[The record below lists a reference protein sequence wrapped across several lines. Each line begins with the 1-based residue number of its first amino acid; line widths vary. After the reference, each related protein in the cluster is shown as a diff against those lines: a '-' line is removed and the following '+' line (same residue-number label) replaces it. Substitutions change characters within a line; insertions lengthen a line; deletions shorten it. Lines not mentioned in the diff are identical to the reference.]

1 MNWVFKTGDHFK
13 LDSTTNKVVVSL
25 VQKANFRGKVGDD
38 VLVLEKRKSDWEF
51 IAHYRILEIAPPNET
66 QSEKKEFVI
75 TLELVKQF
83 EGDKLLDDYIYSI
96 RRVTN
101 YATPIRH
108 FNRKY
113 SRLKD
118 AEYEAIV
125 EDNIYEKRTIVGTV
139 LNAMHRDHQEAFIL
153 YVAEESPEQLT
164 GKVDIDKVLELLL
177 DYLNYSVIK
186 PAQYL
191 RESANILRSI
201 LNDNEY
207 AEIGFGSGT
216 ELIKKTDTKMIA
228 PQVVLIEEYL
238 NQLPFN
244 ENQKLGS
251 QIRDVKD
258 NPKFKRLFK
267 NTPLP
272 ITLN

>member
-1 MNWVFKTGDHFK
+1 MNWVFKYGDHFK
-13 LDSTTNKVVVSL
+13 LDKKSNKAVVTL
-25 VQKANFRGKVGDD
+25 EQKSNFRGKEGDE
-38 VLVLEKRKSDWEF
+38 VLILEKIKNKWVF
-51 IAHYRILEIAPPNET
+51 TAQYKILEIIPPKNL
-66 QSEKKEFVI
+66 QSQYKQFVI
-75 TLELVKQF
+75 TLELIKEF
-83 EGDKLLDDYIYSI
+83 EGDKLLDDYIYSL

-125 EDNIYEKRTIVGTV
+125 DDDIYEKRTIVGTV
-139 LNAMHRDHQEAFIL
+139 LNSMPRDHQEAFIL

-177 DYLNYSVIK
+177 YYLNYSVIK
-186 PAQYL
+186 PAQFL
-191 RESANILRSI
+191 RESANIFKALFDEKE
-201 LNDNEY
+201 LAD
-207 AEIGFGSGT
+207 IGFGSDIGIEKNSF
-216 ELIKKTDTKMIA
+216 ELIA
-228 PQVVLIEEYL
+228 PQVALIEIFL
-238 NQLPFN
+238 SQLPLGN
-244 ENQKLGS
+244 NQEIGS
-251 QIRDVKD
+251 QLLDVKD